1 MTLQGCDLFKV
12 IFHFSSTL
20 RQDSLRATYHSRD
33 VKKSWKGGEYF
44 KGLHWV
50 VNHCLAMGEGPFHL
64 LLDDCFIS
72 CMLHQCD
79 DLTTL
84 GFCG

>member
-1 MTLQGCDLFKV
+1 MQG
-12 IFHFSSTL
+12 
-20 RQDSLRATYHSRD
+20 SLRVAYHSCD

-44 KGLHWV
+44 RGLHWV
-50 VNHCLAMGEGPFHL
+50 MNHCLAMGEGLFHL

-72 CMLHQCD
+72 CMLHECD
-79 DLTTL
+79 GLTTL